1 MTVGADGVAPTGSI
15 EINGG
20 DEYTNNTH
28 IYLVTPATD
37 DASDVKQVAFSD
49 DGANWAIYSYAL
61 HHGWDIDP
69 TAGEHTV
76 YAKFS
81 DAFDN
86 WSEVVTDSIIYDHN
100 PPSVDPPGELFVQG
114 STIIGGKVTV
124 EVPIDANDN
133 GSGVAKLR
141 LEPEDRIRCL
151 EGRPCS
157 ARCSG
162 IGRCHRPAACDAE
175 EVHIQSKGHGQC
187 GEPQPLGSRS
197 GCQHQGCPGLKR
209 THHLQEWLEGHQELC
224 LLGRSRENG
233 DQGRGHSAYRDLRH
247 FDRIGFHDRPGPWQ
261 GADLDRR
268 HPSPRFGGLEL
279 TNHWQPARCLDLFM
293 ALQVAACHNRQGGQA
308 LADPSSWTRS
318 SPANSQK

>member
-1 MTVGADGVAPTGSI
+1 MDGQELPGYEGEDLTDPDRSQWIYNVDQLPNGTHALKAVYEECGYLLASGPVESSVTVGADGVAPTGSI

-124 EVPIDANDN
+124 EVPINTNDN
-133 GSGVAKLR
+133 GSGVADFDLNQKT
-141 LEPEDRIRCL
+141 
-151 EGRPCS
+151 G
-157 ARCSG
+157 SG
-162 IGRCHRPAACDAE
+162 AWKDVPVPPAAAVSEDVIDRLLAT
-175 EVHIQSKGHGQC
+175 QKKYTFRARAT
-187 GEPQPLGSRS
+187 GSAA
-197 GCQHQGCPGLKR
+197 
-209 THHLQEWLEGHQELC
+209 
-224 LLGRSRENG
+224 N
-233 DQGRGHSAYRDLRH
+233 
-247 FDRIGFHDRPGPWQ
+247 
-261 GADLDRR
+261 
-268 HPSPRFGGLEL
+268 PSPRAVGPAVNIRTVQDSSARIIYRNGWKVTKNSAYWGGAAK
-279 TNHWQPARCLDLFM
+279 TATKDGATARIAISGTSI
-293 ALQVAACHNRQGGQA
+293 ALVSTTGPGRGEV
-308 LADPSSWTRS
+308 
-318 SPANSQK
+318 